1 MRTREFHLSETAI
14 KELGRAEH
22 TAKRADELRRLQA
35 VRLYGTGVDLA
46 TIQAV
51 THLSLRSVQRWV
63 THYNANGVTSLQR
76 QKPGGNNRKLT
87 SAQRAE
93 IQAKLHQYR
102 PVDLQ
107 ISQGQW
113 WTVSDLQVAVERW
126 FGIVYKDADS
136 YQSLLHASGFSYQR
150 TAKVYRSQPSQI
162 ALADF
167 EADLEKK

>member
-1 MRTREFHLSETAI
+1 MRTREFHLTESAS
-14 KELGRAEH
+14 KELERAEQ
-22 TAKRADELRRLQA
+22 TTKRSDELRRLQA

-46 TIQAV
+46 TIQTV
-51 THLSLRSVQRWV
+51 TQLSKRSIQRWV
-63 THYNANGVTSLQR
+63 SDYNERGLVSLKR

-87 SAQRAE
+87 AAQRTE

-102 PVDLQ
+102 PVDLH

-113 WTVSDLQVAVERW
+113 WTVSDLRVAVERW
-126 FGIVYKDADS
+126 FGVVYKDADS

-150 TAKVYRSQPSQI
+150 TTKVYRSQPHQI